1 MNKFVKIAGYEGWF
15 LFMESEI
22 DMDQVINFN
31 KRSHE
36 SIISKYLKSP
46 DDESVES
53 KVLESKAKFLMHHNV
68 GINYNQVFR
77 KYGGTLLIREIGS
90 WMLFHD
96 QKITDVTFSEH
107 FSWPVDSKS
116 NIIICENDFEPEQW
130 WVNYLS
136 NRFPNESI
144 STLNCFSQRTID
156 DLKDNLDYP
165 KFITFTTTFSK
176 LEWFENLINTIQYYS
191 GRTLI
196 VHWKGTD
203 EVWEN
208 VRLEF
213 QTQIENFERNNKL
226 EIVKF

>member
-15 LFMESEI
+15 LVMESRMDVE
-22 DMDQVINFN
+22 DMLKLNTRMGQ
-31 KRSHE
+31 
-36 SIISKYLKSP
+36 SIVTNYLRADNDKS
-46 DDESVES
+46 
-53 KVLESKAKFLMHHNV
+53 LEYACLETKAKFVMQGKAV
-68 GINYNQVFR
+68 VNYNEFFY
-77 KYGGTLLIREIGS
+77 KYGTILIREIGS
-90 WMLFHD
+90 WMLPNNKF
-96 QKITDVTFSEH
+96 QITETYLSEH

-208 VRLEF
+208 IRLEF